1 MDILTST
8 TILHDVQI
16 EGCVVVLTVEVVP
29 PGVVDN
35 DAEPSPR
42 QQQADGGGA
51 AAGKGNDSAPLP
63 PRTPQRRH
71 VQRSGT
77 H

>member
-1 MDILTST
+1 MGIETST

-16 EGCVVVLTVEVVP
+16 DGCVVVLTVEVVP

-63 PRTPQRRH
+63 PWTPQCRH
-71 VQRSGT
+71 FQRSGT

>member
-1 MDILTST
+1 MGILTST
-8 TILHDVQI
+8 TILHDVLI
-16 EGCVVVLTVEVVP
+16 DGCIVVLTVEVVP

-51 AAGKGNDSAPLP
+51 AAGEGNDSAPLP
-63 PRTPQRRH
+63 SRTPQRRH
-71 VQRSGT
+71 IQRSGT